1 MQEKLMGWIRWV
13 FLASILLVA
22 GFLSCLTAMRYAIRG
37 SEVAVPNLAGKTLPE
52 AAQVLGASTLQLKVD
67 SHRYHGS
74 VTKDR
79 IVAQIPGEGF
89 RLKRHSNVRVVVS
102 LGAKRIPIPDL
113 KGETLR
119 AGQILLLRRGL
130 ALGMISTISSSD
142 DQESGRIMAQDPE
155 PESQFAQ
162 SPQINLLL
170 SSGKRRRE
178 YLMPDLMGKS
188 SHEVVAQFAGLGL
201 NLGSV
206 HYQSIPGVEK
216 DTILRQFP
224 LSGSKV
230 AEGSA
235 IDIEVCQ

>member
-1 MQEKLMGWIRWV
+1 MQERLMGWIRG
-13 FLASILLVA
+13 FFFASILLVA

-37 SEVAVPNLAGKTLPE
+37 NEVTVPNIAGKTTPE
-52 AAQVLGASTLQLKVD
+52 AAQVLGASGLQLNVYG
-67 SHRYHGS
+67 HRYHDF
-74 VTKDR
+74 VPKDR
-79 IVAQIPGEGF
+79 IVAQIPGEGS
-89 RLKRHSNVRVVVS
+89 RLKRHSNVRIVVS
-102 LGAKRIPIPDL
+102 LGARRIPVPDL

-130 ALGMISTISSSD
+130 ALGMISSVSSD
-142 DQESGRIMAQDPE
+142 GQESGRIMAQDPE
-155 PESQFAQ
+155 PEFQFAQ

-170 SSGKRRRE
+170 SLGKRRRE
-178 YLMPDLMGKS
+178 YLMPDLTGRS

-206 HYQSIPGVEK
+206 RYQSIPGVEK